1 MRCITQCALA
11 VSSVFGATHALR
23 NITEDTYFYGLSQP
37 VYPSP
42 NGTGSGDW
50 AESYAKARAMV
61 ARMTL
66 EEKANF
72 TISIPTGEDKLTSCQ
87 GRIAPI
93 ERLGFPGMC
102 LADAGNG
109 LRFGELTSTW
119 PSGISVATSWNKEL
133 SLQRAIGLGNEFAK
147 KSLNVIFGPVV
158 GPLGR
163 TATGGRNWEGLGYD
177 PWLAGA
183 LVRETVKG
191 IQGAGVIASL
201 KHFIGNEQETRRST
215 SSMLGDNAED
225 PDTLQ
230 AISVNVDDK
239 TLHELYLWPFVDALE
254 EGVANIM
261 CSYNRLNNS
270 YGCQNSH
277 LLNGI
282 LKTELGFQGFVL
294 TDWGAQHSGVANA
307 EACMDSAALPEGGNY
322 ETSLWGKNLTLAVQN
337 GTLPEHRLDDMVT
350 RVLAP
355 YYKLGQD
362 QRVKQPGPR
371 PAISQVKPTF

>member
-11 VSSVFGATHALR
+11 VSSVFGSTHALR

-119 PSGISVATSWNKEL
+119 PSGISVAA
-133 SLQRAIGLGNEFAK
+133 R
-147 KSLNVIFGPVV
+147 
-158 GPLGR
+158 
-163 TATGGRNWEGLGYD
+163 
-177 PWLAGA
+177 
-183 LVRETVKG
+183 
-191 IQGAGVIASL
+191 
-201 KHFIGNEQETRRST
+201 
-215 SSMLGDNAED
+215 
-225 PDTLQ
+225 
-230 AISVNVDDK
+230 
-239 TLHELYLWPFVDALE
+239 
-254 EGVANIM
+254 
-261 CSYNRLNNS
+261 
-270 YGCQNSH
+270 
-277 LLNGI
+277 
-282 LKTELGFQGFVL
+282 
-294 TDWGAQHSGVANA
+294 
-307 EACMDSAALPEGGNY
+307 
-322 ETSLWGKNLTLAVQN
+322 
-337 GTLPEHRLDDMVT
+337 
-350 RVLAP
+350 
-355 YYKLGQD
+355 
-362 QRVKQPGPR
+362 
-371 PAISQVKPTF
+371 